1 MAFLHL
7 FIINKSGGLI
17 YHRELSELAPIIDV
31 NILLSIGSTFH
42 SLCSIAVEACPVKK
56 KALGLGVGSSAS
68 SGAGSGNGGSGS
80 GGATEDGIEVIEGE
94 GIILCCYQTRTGVK
108 FVITAEPGTRGL
120 KKTLKEIYVLYAD
133 CTLKDPFYELEMPI
147 RCELFTQAVDELT
160 QRLDSKSSMNHG
172 SGGGMGSSGVG
183 GRNGGGGSSG
193 GGNNRGDDVS
203 ILKLR

>member
-1 MAFLHL
+1 
-7 FIINKSGGLI
+7 
-17 YHRELSELAPIIDV
+17 
-31 NILLSIGSTFH
+31 
-42 SLCSIAVEACPVKK
+42 
-56 KALGLGVGSSAS
+56 
-68 SGAGSGNGGSGS
+68 
-80 GGATEDGIEVIEGE
+80 
-94 GIILCCYQTRTGVK
+94 
-108 FVITAEPGTRGL
+108 L

-172 SGGGMGSSGVG
+172 SGGGIGSSGVG
-183 GRNGGGGSSG
+183 GRNGGGGSSSGG